1 MNKQIWDTILNQ
13 WDTFEELAVAKKFSL
28 ENREIYPVDKISVLF
43 QKSGKIA
50 NLNII
55 PLAWIIN
62 EKEGNKEEN
71 NSEKMDN
78 PQESDYYMVLFD
90 TDNLN
95 LVEDI
100 IKEFKSFYNHLDHK

>member
-1 MNKQIWDTILNQ
+1 MNKKIWDTILTQ
-13 WDTFEELAVAKKFSL
+13 WDTVEELAVSKKISL
-28 ENREIYPVDKISVLF
+28 ENREIYPVNKISVLF

-62 EKEGNKEEN
+62 EKEEN
-71 NSEKMDN
+71 NPEKKDHDL
-78 PQESDYYMVLFD
+78 ETDYYMVLFD

-100 IKEFKSFYNHLDHK
+100 IKEFKSFYNHSDHK